1 MLIVFELTRPRPAH
15 DPPMGLSK
23 CAVMRVFSSVRGK
36 LFGMWQSR
44 RLQAQDFRLESF
56 EVRVNVNNG
65 THTGTHTPTH
75 TPWTLVLTLKP
86 AAHKKW
92 QQTVLVVR
100 LGRPVCCFTC
110 STPLTICF
118 SSTTHRVA
126 HTQST
131 RTLVP
136 RATLSLRCSTCRIN
150 CVWKHSALRLP
161 LLHVNSFGKLKKI

>member
-1 MLIVFELTRPRPAH
+1 MLIVLEPTRPRPAH

-44 RLQAQDFRLESF
+44 RLQAQDL
-56 EVRVNVNNG
+56 RVSRFVLM
-65 THTGTHTPTH
+65 HAYTH

-118 SSTTHRVA
+118 SSTSHNVP

-131 RTLVP
+131 RTSPSFSWQPNAASHV
-136 RATLSLRCSTCRIN
+136 ASIVCGSTRHCGCCYCMWIHLEN
-150 CVWKHSALRLP
+150 
-161 LLHVNSFGKLKKI
+161 